1 MTQSFF
7 DGASRTGHCPSFVN
21 ILVCTGKPDTRV
33 GQDGFD
39 RSCPAPKGEWMYGPT
54 GSDPYWVNPDGNAAR
69 QVAAYT

>member
-1 MTQSFF
+1 M
-7 DGASRTGHCPSFVN
+7 N